1 MFSASIM
8 PLFLVTV
15 RGETHVEKKGFMS
28 SEKFSAGFSMQV
40 SQTSEA
46 ELSFDFP
53 HRSQPTTFPNV
64 LLIKPSIAA
73 KRERGETWEEICYG
87 F

>member
-28 SEKFSAGFSMQV
+28 SEKISAGFSMQV

-46 ELSFDFP
+46 ELSFDF
-53 HRSQPTTFPNV
+53 FP
-64 LLIKPSIAA
+64 P
-73 KRERGETWEEICYG
+73 
-87 F
+87 

>member
-46 ELSFDFP
+46 ELSFDF
-53 HRSQPTTFPNV
+53 FP
-64 LLIKPSIAA
+64 P
-73 KRERGETWEEICYG
+73 
-87 F
+87 